1 MKEKIHFIINSRSE
15 KAKLILKKQ
24 IDTTSFWHNNF
35 DVFMWESLY
44 KGHALELTQKAI
56 SDKSSTIVA
65 CGGDGTIN
73 EVARYVIETDIPLG
87 IVPLGSGNGLARHFK
102 IPLHIKGALQVIK
115 TSNIVQ
121 MNAGLANQNFFLCN
135 TGVSFDTHFINAYQN
150 IPSRGF
156 FSYFK
161 SLKAAFTSFSV
172 QKHTLEFDS
181 QKRVVTPFL
190 LMICNTNQ
198 FGYDFSL
205 TPNASVSDGK
215 FEMIIYNKSSYW
227 SLFKLFL
234 DSRFDLNLSSSF
246 LETLLVS
253 EVTIT
258 SESDQT
264 VIQYDGEINHS
275 PTNELQVRLHPKN
288 LGIIVPKQK

>member
-1 MKEKIHFIINSRSE
+1 MKGKIHFIINSRSE
-15 KAKLILKKQ
+15 KSKLILKKQ
-24 IDTTSFWHNNF
+24 IDSTFFWHNNF

-115 TSNIVQ
+115 TRNIVQ

-161 SLKAAFTSFSV
+161 SLKAAFASFSV

-215 FEMIIYNKSSYW
+215 FEMII
-227 SLFKLFL
+227 FKLFL

-258 SESDQT
+258 PESDQT

-275 PTNELQVRLHPKN
+275 PTNDLQIRLHPKS

>member
-1 MKEKIHFIINSRSE
+1 
-15 KAKLILKKQ
+15 
-24 IDTTSFWHNNF
+24 
-35 DVFMWESLY
+35 
-44 KGHALELTQKAI
+44 
-56 SDKSSTIVA
+56 
-65 CGGDGTIN
+65 
-73 EVARYVIETDIPLG
+73 
-87 IVPLGSGNGLARHFK
+87 
-102 IPLHIKGALQVIK
+102 
-115 TSNIVQ
+115 

-172 QKHTLEFDS
+172 QKYTLEFDS

-215 FEMIIYNKSSYW
+215 FEMIIFNNSSYW

-234 DSRFDLNLSSSF
+234 DSLLDLDLSSSF

-275 PTNELQVRLHPKN
+275 PTNELQVRLHPKA
-288 LGIIVPKQK
+288 